1 MAYGLKERDYTGAM
15 QQGMN
20 YGAQKAEQERRQPIV
35 QQLEQLNLASK
46 KQGLEA
52 GKRSVTLQD
61 LSIQERE
68 RKAESAEMADIGK
81 AAAYAGSQDDP
92 EAAWDE
98 VLNFYEMQGKPIN
111 HMRDRSDLIPMMIEL
126 NNPDYAK
133 QKAAQERIVQMIK
146 TMPADKQAQAKAL
159 SAVDPKALSKSYAE
173 SMFQGSGDI
182 NQLIAPLNDEQK
194 QQVSA
199 VYSNDKDAG
208 IKLASDLI
216 KQKNKPKLSSEKKA
230 EREAKQGLIDIE
242 GSMES
247 FESLINDP
255 DFDGG
260 VGWMDQYT
268 GPVGATYG
276 SAEGVIGKRAKRA
289 SRQLVLDAASSLSG
303 SMSDADI
310 LLLSESAPSVGDDA
324 SVWRDWYNEDFK
336 PAAKRAIQKQKIA
349 AGIGESSKSE
359 LTTPKTKEEF
369 DALNVGDYYIDPDD
383 GKRYQK
389 I

>member
-1 MAYGLKERDYTGAM
+1 
-15 QQGMN
+15 
-20 YGAQKAEQERRQPIV
+20 
-35 QQLEQLNLASK
+35 
-46 KQGLEA
+46 
-52 GKRSVTLQD
+52 
-61 LSIQERE
+61 
-68 RKAESAEMADIGK
+68 
-81 AAAYAGSQDDP
+81 
-92 EAAWDE
+92 
-98 VLNFYEMQGKPIN
+98 
-111 HMRDRSDLIPMMIEL
+111 
-126 NNPDYAK
+126 
-133 QKAAQERIVQMIK
+133 
-146 TMPADKQAQAKAL
+146 
-159 SAVDPKALSKSYAE
+159 
-173 SMFQGSGDI
+173 
-182 NQLIAPLNDEQK
+182 
-194 QQVSA
+194 
-199 VYSNDKDAG
+199 
-208 IKLASDLI
+208 
-216 KQKNKPKLSSEKKA
+216 
-230 EREAKQGLIDIE
+230 
-242 GSMES
+242 MES

-268 GPVGATYG
+268 GQVGATYG

-303 SMSDADI
+303 TMSDADI